1 MISVLIVDDSITVRY
16 VIQTILESDP
26 DIKVVGFASNGQD
39 AVRRAGE
46 LRPDVITMD
55 VQMPG
60 IDGIEATRLIM
71 EQYPTPI
78 VVISAHN
85 SDPALTISFNAL
97 QAGAVQ
103 VIDKPVNALAPD
115 AANERA
121 ALIATI
127 KLMSEVRVVRR
138 RFGTARPALPPAPSE
153 PLSSLRAAELVAIGA
168 STGGPAALN
177 TILSAIPANFP
188 TPILIVQHI
197 SAGFTSGLVSW
208 LGRACALPVC
218 TAQAD
223 ERIRPGVV
231 YVAPDD
237 RHLTVSATGRLCLDA
252 GALVNHVRPSVN
264 VLFDSVA
271 RVMGPAAVGVLLTG
285 MGEDGARGLRA
296 IRQRGGVTIAQDE
309 ATSVVYGMP
318 KAAAEMEACST
329 ILPLDQIAAYLTRI
343 VAGGRALA
351 QP

>member
-1 MISVLIVDDSITVRY
+1 MIRVLIVDDSITIRY

-26 DIKVVGFASNGQD
+26 DIKVVGFAGNGQD
-39 AVRRAGE
+39 AVRRADE

-71 EQYPTPI
+71 EQCPTPI

-103 VIDKPVNALAPD
+103 VIDKPVNGLAPD
-115 AANERA
+115 AADERA

-138 RFGTARPALPPAPSE
+138 RFSAARPASAAAAVE
-153 PLSSLRAAELVAIGA
+153 PLSSLRATDLVAIGA

-177 TILSAIPANFP
+177 AILGAIPANFP

-197 SAGFTSGLVSW
+197 TAGFTGGLVSW
-208 LGRACALPVC
+208 LGRGCALPVC

-237 RHLTVSATGRLCLDA
+237 RHLTISAGGRLCLDT
-252 GALVNHVRPSVN
+252 GELVNHVRPSVN

-271 RVMGPAAVGVLLTG
+271 RVVGPAAVGVLLTG

-318 KAAAEMEACST
+318 KAAAEMGACST
-329 ILPLDQIAAYLTRI
+329 ILPLDQIAAYLARI
-343 VAGGRALA
+343 VAGGRAVV

>member
-1 MISVLIVDDSITVRY
+1 MIRVLIVDDSPTVRY

-26 DIKVVGFASNGQD
+26 DIKVVGYAGNGQD

-71 EQYPTPI
+71 EQCPAPI

-103 VIDKPVNALAPD
+103 VIDKPVNALSPD

-121 ALIATI
+121 ALVATI

-138 RFGTARPALPPAPSE
+138 RFGAARPAMKPAPSV
-153 PLSSLRAAELVAIGA
+153 PPSPLRAAELVAIGA

-177 TILSAIPANFP
+177 TILGALPADFP
-188 TPILIVQHI
+188 APILIVQHI
-197 SAGFTSGLVSW
+197 TAGFTSGLITW
-208 LGRACALPVC
+208 LGRGCALPVC

-231 YVAPDD
+231 YIAPDD
-237 RHLTVSATGRLCLDA
+237 LHLTIGATGRLFLD
-252 GALVNHVRPSVN
+252 GGELVNHVRPSVN
-264 VLFDSVA
+264 VLFESVA
-271 RVMGPAAVGVLLTG
+271 RVFGPAAVGVLLTG

-318 KAAAEMEACST
+318 RAAAEMGACST

-343 VAGGRALA
+343 VAAGRALV

>member
-1 MISVLIVDDSITVRY
+1 MIRVLIVDDSTTVRY
-16 VIQTILESDP
+16 VLQTILESDP
-26 DIKVVGFASNGQD
+26 EIKVVGFAGNGQD

-71 EQYPTPI
+71 EQSPTPI

-103 VIDKPVNALAPD
+103 VIDKPVNALTPD

-121 ALIATI
+121 SLIATI

-138 RFGTARPALPPAPSE
+138 RFGAARSTPPAPIE
-153 PLSSLRAAELVAIGA
+153 PPATRRAAELVAIGA

-177 TILSAIPANFP
+177 TILSTLPADFP
-188 TPILIVQHI
+188 APILIVQHI
-197 SAGFTSGLVSW
+197 TAGFTSGLVTW
-208 LGRACALPVC
+208 LGRGCALPVC

-223 ERIRPGVV
+223 ERVRPGVI

-237 RHLTVSATGRLCLDA
+237 RHLTVGATGRLCLDA
-252 GALVNHVRPSVN
+252 GELVNHVRPAVN

-271 RVMGPAAVGVLLTG
+271 RVFGPAAVGVLLTG